1 VTVAQGSEVVD
12 GLPQQETVM
21 GVPPQNPRDVDFT
34 EIEAILRVHKHPPYG
49 AYIEVVMGHV
59 LDPNYLVGWREGA
72 LT

>member
-1 VTVAQGSEVVD
+1 
-12 GLPQQETVM
+12 M